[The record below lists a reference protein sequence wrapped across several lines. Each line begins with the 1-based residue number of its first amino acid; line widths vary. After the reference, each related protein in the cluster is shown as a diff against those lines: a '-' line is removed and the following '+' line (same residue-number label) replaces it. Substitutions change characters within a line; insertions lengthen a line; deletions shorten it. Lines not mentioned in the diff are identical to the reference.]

1 MTNTFLSSE
10 CKLQEGMA
18 LCSILCFQFSS
29 LICAF
34 LIEVEYTHAHIIY
47 IIYIY
52 IYIYTYNVYILSSYL
67 CKFFLIIF

>member
-1 MTNTFLSSE
+1 VTNTFLSSE

-34 LIEVEYTHAHIIY
+34 LIEVEYTHTHTHYICNIY
-47 IIYIY
+47 IHIY
-52 IYIYTYNVYILSSYL
+52 VYILSNYL
-67 CKFFLIIF
+67 CKFFLIF